1 MMKEYFKFKVWK
13 FDCISL
19 YDGYHDYT
27 IETFFTNVDRREL
40 ERALQSRNCPTDRV
54 PSPYTSLYV
63 DTGEHHVL
71 VDTGAGDFF
80 ETTGRLSA
88 NLVKA
93 GVNPAEID
101 MVIITHAHPDHIG
114 GLLNEVGRPTYPN
127 ARVYTMKKEW
137 DFWLAEDALEK
148 APGFEESIQ
157 LAHKVFDTIGERFSF
172 IQPDSELVPGIQVL
186 AAFGHTPGHIAIEA
200 ISSNESVIYL
210 SDAVFHPIHIEHPD
224 WLPDTMF
231 IFDTEQFKEAA
242 LRLLTRAFAKDALV
256 IGMHFPPF
264 PSLGRI
270 VETDEGLAWEPVLL
284 SS

>member
-1 MMKEYFKFKVWK
+1 MTKYYKFKVGE

-19 YDGYHDYT
+19 YDGYHDYA
-27 IETFFTNVDRREL
+27 IETFFTNVDRHEL
-40 ERALQSRNCPTDRV
+40 ERALQSRNWPTDRI
-54 PSPYTSLYV
+54 PSPYTSLFV
-63 DTGEHHVL
+63 DTGEHHIL

-80 ETTGRLSA
+80 ETTGRLST
-88 NLVKA
+88 NLGKA
-93 GVNPAEID
+93 GVDPTEID
-101 MVIITHAHPDHIG
+101 IVIITHAHPDHIG
-114 GLLNEVGRPTYPN
+114 GLLNQVGKPTYPN

-148 APGFEESIQ
+148 APGFDESIQ
-157 LAHKVFDTIGERFSF
+157 LAHKVFDTIGDRFIF
-172 IQPDSELVPGIQVL
+172 IQPDNELVHGIQVL

-200 ISSNESVIYL
+200 MSSNESVIYL
-210 SDAVFHPIHIEHPD
+210 SDAVFHPVHIEHPD

-231 IFDTEQFKEAA
+231 IFDTVQFKETA
-242 LRLLTRAFAKDALV
+242 LSLLTRALAKNALV

-270 VETDEGLAWEPVLL
+270 IEADGGLAWEPILI